1 MNNFKYRIYYEDTDA
16 GSIVYYANYL
26 KFYERARTDFLRVN
40 GVSQRKLAIEDKIIF
55 VVRRCEVEYLSPA
68 KLDDEILVNL
78 SLQEMTYTTIKLH
91 QEMMINNK
99 ILSTLNVELA
109 CIDVNN
115 LKAKKIPQFI
125 KDIFHV

>member
-16 GSIVYYANYL
+16 GGIVYYANYL
-26 KFYERARTDFLRVN
+26 KFYERARTDFLRLN
-40 GVSQRKLAIEDKIIF
+40 GISQHKLAHDEKIIF

-68 KLDDEILVNL
+68 QLDDEIIINL
-78 SLQEMTYTTIKLH
+78 TLQEMTYTTIKLR
-91 QEMMINNK
+91 QEMIINNK

-109 CIDVNN
+109 CIDVANF
-115 LKAKKIPQFI
+115 KAKKIPQFI

>member
-16 GSIVYYANYL
+16 GGIVYYANYL
-26 KFYERARTDFLRVN
+26 KFYERARTDFLRLN
-40 GVSQRKLAIEDKIIF
+40 GISQHKLAHDEKIIF

-68 KLDDEILVNL
+68 QLDDEVIINL
-78 SLQEMTYTTIKLH
+78 TLQEMTYTTIKLR
-91 QEMMINNK
+91 QEMIINNK

-109 CIDVNN
+109 CIDVANF
-115 LKAKKIPQFI
+115 KAKKIPQFI

>member
-16 GSIVYYANYL
+16 GGIVYYANYL
-26 KFYERARTDFLRVN
+26 KFYERARTDFLRLN
-40 GVSQRKLAIEDKIIF
+40 GISQHKLAHDEKIIF

-68 KLDDEILVNL
+68 QLDDEIMINL
-78 SLQEMTYTTIKLH
+78 TLREMTYTTIKLR
-91 QEMMINNK
+91 QEMIINNK

-109 CIDVNN
+109 CIDVTNF
-115 LKAKKIPQFI
+115 KAKKIPQLI

>member
-16 GSIVYYANYL
+16 GGIVYYANYL

-40 GVSQRKLAIEDKIIF
+40 GISQHKLAHDEKIIF

-68 KLDDEILVNL
+68 QLDDEVVVNL
-78 SLQEMTYTTIKLH
+78 TLQEMTYTTIKLH
-91 QEMMINNK
+91 QEMIINNK

-109 CIDVNN
+109 CIDVANF
-115 LKAKKIPQFI
+115 KAKKIPQFI